1 MKIRVLHIPT
11 SRNPDTPE
19 GLESQFSARIHRIP
33 VELPHSTELE
43 LRKLRRTRK
52 DSGRAFAL
60 ELLRGLPTSWKVPQ
74 PLEPHLFL
82 YSTRMNL
89 GAL

>member
-1 MKIRVLHIPT
+1 MGIPT

-19 GLESQFSARIHRIP
+19 GLESRLSVGIHRIL
-33 VELPHSTELE
+33 EQLPHSTELE
-43 LRKLRRTRK
+43 LKKLRQSQTN
-52 DSGRAFAL
+52 SSRASVL
-60 ELLRGLPTSWKVPQ
+60 ELPRGLPTSQEVLRPSESR
-74 PLEPHLFL
+74 LSF